1 MRHMMQIAPGTAFF
15 KLLEKKMLPNS
26 ISEIKIKTE
35 NRANKK
41 LYPGSRSGIR
51 KKTVNEQIVNVIS
64 VLTLPFLPEF
74 CGLPLYPYT
83 NIRLQQQAQ

>member
-1 MRHMMQIAPGTAFF
+1 MRHMMQMAPGTAFF
-15 KLLEKKMLPNS
+15 KPFEKRMLPIS

-35 NRANKK
+35 TRANKK
-41 LYPGSRSGIR
+41 LYPERCSGMR
-51 KKTVNEQIVNVIS
+51 KNTVAEQTVNVIS